1 MGNAPLGHEIC
12 GHVLNAEICA
22 RAPVLDQEGQ
32 RPLNL
37 EEYITQLFDELR
49 QPIRRYLLCLDVGP
63 MEAEEIIQDTFLR
76 LFRHL
81 HSGGREDNLR
91 GWLFRVAH
99 NISINELK
107 KRKYLGPCNPR
118 SLPEDL
124 SALSIDPAPNPEE
137 LLLRRERMIRIHA
150 AISALSER
158 QKQCLYLRAEGFR
171 YREIAELLGVTVP
184 TVSELLH
191 RAIKKLTK
199 ESNG

>member
-12 GHVLNAEICA
+12 GHVLNVEICA
-22 RAPVLDQEGQ
+22 RTPVLDQEGQ

-99 NISINELK
+99 NIGINELK
-107 KRKYLGPCNPR
+107 RRKYLVPSNSRQGA
-118 SLPEDL
+118 DL
-124 SALSIDPAPNPEE
+124 TTLSIDPAPNPEE
-137 LLLRRERMIRIHA
+137 ILLREEKIVRTHA
-150 AISALSER
+150 AISVLS
-158 QKQCLYLRAEGFR
+158 G
-171 YREIAELLGVTVP
+171 
-184 TVSELLH
+184 
-191 RAIKKLTK
+191 
-199 ESNG
+199 